1 MKFGMNVKYHF
12 DPLRPDKVMDAIMD
26 ALKDGAEFI
35 EKRAKQIVPV
45 LTGQLQRSIEMSEL
59 EAPRKG
65 YTIGPNPDKQLP
77 KPYDIYVEFGTGT
90 RGEGTAVFGK
100 KWKTKIR
107 GQRAQPYMRP
117 ALAEARPRIAQA
129 LQVGVRKALI

>member
-35 EKRAKQIVPV
+35 TARSKQIVPV
-45 LTGQLQRSIEMSEL
+45 RTGALKRSISMDEL
-59 EAPRKG
+59 DAPRKG
-65 YTIGPNPDKQLP
+65 YTIGPDTY
-77 KPYDIYVEFGTGT
+77 YDVYVEFGTGT
-90 RGEGTAVFGK
+90 RGEGATVFGK

-129 LQVGVRKALI
+129 LQIGVRKALS

>member
-35 EKRAKQIVPV
+35 TARSKQIVPV
-45 LTGQLQRSIEMSEL
+45 RTGVLKRSIKMNEL
-59 EAPRKG
+59 EEPRKG
-65 YTIGPNPDKQLP
+65 YTIGPDPDEQD
-77 KPYDIYVEFGTGT
+77 YDAYVEFGTGT
-90 RGEGTAVFGK
+90 RGEGSAVFGK
-100 KWKTKIR
+100 KWKTNIR

-117 ALAEARPRIAQA
+117 ALAEARPKIAQA
-129 LQVGVRKALI
+129 LQVGVRKALS

>member
-35 EKRAKQIVPV
+35 TARSKQIVPV
-45 LTGQLQRSIEMSEL
+45 DTGALKRSISMDEL

-65 YTIGPNPDKQLP
+65 YTIGPDTH
-77 KPYDIYVEFGTGT
+77 YDVYVEFGTGT

-117 ALAEARPRIAQA
+117 ALAEARPKIAQA